1 MEHFELFGWFVSSSL
16 NLPFLKECCNRR
28 RDKVRF
34 GSSTYVLC
42 YSYVLYLS
50 WRMSTGRMVYVL
62 ALVRRPATTKIF
74 FPDQSH
80 QSVEDTTHS
89 LSLYHAFQIYVA
101 QSVFI
106 VYQCLSHS
114 CLLFLYLKFIK
125 KQIFYCEMCCINWNM
140 YSPMHFKM

>member
-1 MEHFELFGWFVSSSL
+1 MKKNPTVDIHIPNKYMEHFELFGWFVSSSL

-89 LSLYHAFQIYVA
+89 LSLYHHAFSKFMLLNQFSLYT
-101 QSVFI
+101 SVSLTL
-106 VYQCLSHS
+106 VC
-114 CLLFLYLKFIK
+114 
-125 KQIFYCEMCCINWNM
+125 FYT
-140 YSPMHFKM
+140 

>member
-1 MEHFELFGWFVSSSL
+1 MDIHIPNKYMEHFELFGWFVSSSL

-34 GSSTYVLC
+34 GSST
-42 YSYVLYLS
+42 YVLYLS

-89 LSLYHAFQIYVA
+89 LSLYHAFSKFMLLNQFSLYT
-101 QSVFI
+101 SVSLTL
-106 VYQCLSHS
+106 VC
-114 CLLFLYLKFIK
+114 
-125 KQIFYCEMCCINWNM
+125 FYT
-140 YSPMHFKM
+140 